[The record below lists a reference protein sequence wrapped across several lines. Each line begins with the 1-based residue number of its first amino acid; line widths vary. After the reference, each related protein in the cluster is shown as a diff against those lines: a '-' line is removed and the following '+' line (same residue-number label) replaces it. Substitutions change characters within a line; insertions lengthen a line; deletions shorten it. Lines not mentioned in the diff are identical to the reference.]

1 MTYTPNAVTPPPE
14 NVPRGTLFALVVL
27 PLGIVAWVILW
38 SWGFIASI
46 VAFGVAYGVA
56 RLYTIGSG
64 GRISRGGAIRV
75 AVITIVTLALAIFA
89 GLVWDVILQYMQV
102 TQSNFVDA
110 FFSPVFWRAFN
121 TVYTQPGAISSIL
134 PSLLISVGFAV
145 LGCYRVIRNAFRATS
160 AVPAAAPPMVSPYAP
175 ITPPPYAP
183 PTDDQLNP
191 PSTGTFAGEAPED
204 PKPGSG
210 AR

>member
-210 AR
+210 VR